1 MTWSIVSDSSCDL
14 RMSAFEGGCV
24 RFETVPLRIQV
35 GEQDFID
42 NDDLVIPDLLDA
54 MAEEKSASST
64 ACPSPGAFAKA
75 FEVTDRTICFTIS
88 GNLSGT
94 LARRAGHF
102 LRNLARAI
110 ATRAIDCATTA
121 RPAPNTSAATA

>member
-42 NDDLVIPDLLDA
+42 NEDA
-54 MAEEKSASST
+54 TESHRKA
-64 ACPSPGAFAKA
+64 PS
-75 FEVTDRTICFTIS
+75 EV
-88 GNLSGT
+88 N
-94 LARRAGHF
+94 H
-102 LRNLARAI
+102 
-110 ATRAIDCATTA
+110 
-121 RPAPNTSAATA
+121 P